1 MKPPKPTLR
10 NGTYYLRRRVPDRY
24 RAFEDRR
31 VVHVSL
37 HTDSRSEAET
47 RIRATW
53 QGMIDAWDAMAAGD
67 TATADTQMAAARALA
82 KSKGFSYLPASR
94 VVNLPIGDLL
104 DRLEAATNRQG
115 KLDRLLGPA
124 LLGTVSTPKISITG
138 AWDVFWKL
146 TESDRDGMTPDQ
158 VRIWT
163 NPRHRAI
170 RFMAEV
176 LGDMPLTDLGQDE
189 MMDYRERMYD
199 RVKTTGIQKAS
210 VNKEMGHAFHII
222 RTVNVVRRMGLKVS
236 FAGMMLSHA
245 ESNTRQPFSE
255 TWIKDRLLAPGALD
269 GLNLQARCI
278 LLGMVNTGY
287 RPSEGA
293 GLRGEDIRLDTDI
306 PHIHINATHRKI
318 KTRESERTLPLLGVS
333 LDAFRACPDGFP
345 RYRDKSSHAA
355 VINNFLSNNGLRET
369 PEHSL
374 YGLRH
379 SFEDR
384 LLNAGVDERI
394 RRDLMGHKLRDRERY
409 GAGARLSI
417 MADMVRIIAF

>member
-1 MKPPKPTLR
+1 
-10 NGTYYLRRRVPDRY
+10 
-24 RAFEDRR
+24 
-31 VVHVSL
+31 
-37 HTDSRSEAET
+37 
-47 RIRATW
+47 
-53 QGMIDAWDAMAAGD
+53 
-67 TATADTQMAAARALA
+67 
-82 KSKGFSYLPASR
+82 

-124 LLGTVSTPKISITG
+124 LLGTVPTPKITITG

-158 VRIWT
+158 VRMWR
-163 NPRHRAI
+163 NPRNRAI

-189 MMDYRERMYD
+189 MVDYRERMYE
-199 RVKTTGIQKAS
+199 RVKTTGIQKQS
-210 VNKEMGHAFHII
+210 LNKEMGHAFHII

-255 TWIKDRLLAPGALD
+255 TWIKDRILAPGALA

-345 RYRDKSSHAA
+345 RYRDKSSHTA